1 MPDGAPLFSHHVFV
15 DLETTGLDPARDE
28 VIELGALFVEDG
40 QVVRR
45 ISRLFRPR
53 APLPLA
59 IRRLTGLSDED
70 LQDQPP
76 FEDFAEELAEALRGW
91 TVVAHNA
98 AFEQSFL
105 ASLFD
110 RIGAEVIDSCELLHY
125 LYPEWESHSLEQ
137 VVRWAK
143 VADKAAHR
151 ALQDCEDTFHAL
163 EVALQKVEAD
173 ARADDVEALLGC
185 LSPRGRDDAPVSV
198 LLRSLLERCRA
209 RKAELVLSMDA
220 PFLPAREERL
230 RRAGVPVGNP
240 ESEPTA
246 LPPAEVDGVLGAGGA
261 LERLGDGFRS
271 RDGQLELGRQV
282 AQALS
287 TGGRLAME
295 AGTGTGKSLAYL
307 VPSALWAVKN
317 GRKVGVAPHTRALQ
331 DQLMEKDLP
340 RLHRATSGAFGY
352 ALLKGQNNYA
362 CRRRALDVSE
372 VDGRMRWEERAP
384 RAYFRAFLRRSPD
397 GDLDRLSWWFREHFP
412 QLGALVAAS
421 RSEAAATLGEKC
433 PHFRRCFYHSA
444 VAQAKA
450 ADVLVIN
457 QALALA
463 WPQRYPKLDHL
474 VLDEAHELED
484 VLTTALASEL
494 GDGVFNRIGERLL
507 GREGRRGLLAELKR
521 VLAGKGLGSKVPE
534 LLAELED
541 AVRGVGEEALR
552 LGIAV
557 EALCAEGGR
566 GRYAHADEKRI
577 TDEVRQTE
585 AWATV
590 GDALDSMRE
599 ALAFLEKKLVPG
611 VGEAFPALGAREPA
625 MEREL
630 SGAAQELRECFELV
644 GELSGKPR
652 TDRCY
657 AASVRPDGRGWT
669 LASLPLDVRRTFD
682 EALGAE
688 GRSLILSSAT
698 LSTGPDRPWI
708 LERLGLAGDGDGAAQ
723 WVRAPTPFDLK
734 RQTLVVLVT
743 DAPDPQDEAFL
754 GWAADRI
761 SGLGEF
767 MGGRVLGLFASSRR
781 LEEVGER
788 VRERLEPQGI
798 EVLRQ
803 SRGNGR
809 QLAARQER
817 DHGSVLLG
825 TRTFWQGID
834 IPGLGVACVFIDK
847 LPIEPQSRP
856 IVEAREEALGQNSY
870 SGFLGYRLPRALL
883 QLRQGVGRLVRS
895 PEDRGVVIVADPGS
909 ASYRRMVVAALEG
922 YRVEVLPWAR
932 ARVRLFEALTAFG
945 LDARKR
951 DHPAEQAGGAVGAA
965 VEGALAVRAQA

>member
-1 MPDGAPLFSHHVFV
+1 MPDGPPLFQHHVFV

-28 VIELGALFVEDG
+28 VIELGALFVQDG

-45 ISRLFRPR
+45 LSRLFRPG

-59 IRRLTGLSDED
+59 IRRLTGLKDED
-70 LQDQPP
+70 LAGQPP
-76 FEDFAEELAEALRGW
+76 FSDFAAELEEALDGW

-98 AFEQSFL
+98 GFERSFL
-105 ASLFD
+105 DAVFRRVD
-110 RIGAEVIDSCELLHY
+110 AELIDSCELLHY
-125 LYPEWESHSLEQ
+125 LYPEWDSHSLET

-143 VADKAAHR
+143 VADRAAHR
-151 ALQDCEDTFHAL
+151 AMQDCEDTHAAL
-163 EVALQKVEAD
+163 KVALGKVVAD
-173 ARADDVEALLGC
+173 GRGDDVEELLDC
-185 LSPRGRDDAPVSV
+185 LSPRGRDDAPVAA
-198 LLRSLLERCRA
+198 LLRALGEQCRA
-209 RKAELVLSMDA
+209 SVGVLTLTADS
-220 PFLPAREERL
+220 PFLPSRADRL
-230 RRAGVPVGNP
+230 RRLDAPRGNP
-240 ESEPTA
+240 EA
-246 LPPAEVDGVLGAGGA
+246 DPAPVAASEVDAVLGAGGA
-261 LERLGDGFRS
+261 LERLGEGFGS
-271 RDGQLELGRQV
+271 REGQRELGRRV
-282 AQALS
+282 ARTLS
-287 TGGRLAME
+287 QGGRLAME

-307 VPSALWAVKN
+307 APSALWAVKN

-340 RLHRATSGAFGY
+340 RLHRALDGGFGY
-352 ALLKGQNNYA
+352 ALLKGQTNYA
-362 CRRRALDVSE
+362 CRRRALE
-372 VDGRMRWEERAP
+372 ATAVDGRMRWEERAP

-412 QLGALVAAS
+412 ALGALVAAS
-421 RSEAAATLGEKC
+421 RSEAAATLGEQC
-433 PHFRRCFYHSA
+433 PHYRRCFYHSA

-484 VLTTALASEL
+484 VLTTALSTEL
-494 GDGVFNRIGERLL
+494 SDAVFNRVGERLL
-507 GREGRRGLLAELKR
+507 GREGRRGLLAELRR
-521 VLAGKGLGSKVPE
+521 VLAGKGLGQRSQALV
-534 LLAELED
+534 AELED
-541 AVRGVGEEALR
+541 AVRAVGEEALR
-552 LGIAV
+552 LGVAV
-557 EALCAEGGR
+557 EALCAEGSR

-577 TDEVRQTE
+577 TDRVRAQP
-585 AWATV
+585 AWEDVTL
-590 GDALDSMRE
+590 ALGGLRE
-599 ALAFLEKKLVPG
+599 ALAELEKKLVPG
-611 VGEAFPALGAREPA
+611 VGEACPSLSLREPA
-625 MEREL
+625 MDREL
-630 SGAAQELRECFELV
+630 TSAVAELKEAYQLV
-644 GELSGKPR
+644 GELAGKPR
-652 TDRCY
+652 DDRCY

-669 LASLPLDVRRTFD
+669 LSSLPLDVRRTFD

-708 LERLGLAGDGDGAAQ
+708 LERLGLSGNAEGAAE
-723 WVRAPTPFDLK
+723 WVQAGTPFDLR

-743 DAPDPQDEAFL
+743 DAPDPQEDAFL
-754 GWAADRI
+754 DWAAERI

-788 VRERLEPQGI
+788 VRARLEPQGI

-809 QLAARQER
+809 LLAARQEK

-856 IVEAREEALGQNSY
+856 IVEAREEAMGKESY
-870 SGFLGYRLPRALL
+870 QGFLSYRLPRALL

-895 PEDRGVVIVADPGS
+895 PADRGVVIVADPGS
-909 ASYRRMVVAALEG
+909 PRYRAQVVAALEG

-951 DHPAEQAGGAVGAA
+951 GAQAPLPSAAVAAELPAVVRAGG
-965 VEGALAVRAQA
+965 